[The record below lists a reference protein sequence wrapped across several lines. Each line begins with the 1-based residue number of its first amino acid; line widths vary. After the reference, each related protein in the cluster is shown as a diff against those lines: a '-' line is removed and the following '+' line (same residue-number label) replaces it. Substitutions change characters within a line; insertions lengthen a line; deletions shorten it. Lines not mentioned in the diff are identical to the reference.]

1 MRISDWSSDVCSSD
15 LTGQV
20 AARLGPTLEHRPAR
34 LNRSDATARRS
45 TRLPFL
51 RLADKDGQ
59 PLFRRSRSCLP
70 VLKKGTCFSDK
81 LTAAPVRGLRPT
93 RASRRLTEKAPKPRS
108 STRSPR
114 PEEHTAELQP
124 PMR

>member
-51 RLADKDGQ
+51 RMADKDGQ
-59 PLFRRSRSCLP
+59 PLFRRSRSGLP
-70 VLKKGTCFSDK
+70 VLKKGTCFSDT
-81 LTAAPVRGLRPT
+81 LTGATVRGLRPT
-93 RASRRLTEKAPKPRS
+93 RASGRLTEEAQPPRS
-108 STRSPR
+108 GNR
-114 PEEHTAELQP
+114 A
-124 PMR
+124 PMARTSRIA